1 LHPNNIKNMNISEIN
16 QKNLSLLDVNQ
27 LKAFLDIFKGVSNP
41 RAKVVIR
48 DLARELS
55 TRKMEAVEEASI
67 KDIIKAVKAATKK
80 IGGIIDKVFDDKG
93 FQDAFAKYI
102 DNPKDKNRLKKI
114 QDYTNGMLSDM
125 SEESDLEEANVGLED
140 GRRVLVKAL
149 TKPAALRLQKKL
161 RNKFSNYDFNIDKSG
176 LNIIVP
182 NEKPVTRY
190 LQKQPEVDTI
200 GEATDLEEAKY
211 PLYHKTFTSAA
222 QAALDL
228 AKKQGFEVD
237 EDDWFNQV
245 STGPKKPGKGKT
257 NRYIVKVT
265 KNGKETRKRLAFQVY
280 GMDSGKYELNAYVE
294 ATNLEEMFNRLKPDD
309 VRDSYGTVEL
319 KYRSTAD
326 IRDAEDKLKKAG
338 INSRKNRD
346 TLKVDSDSPAF
357 KKAKITSTSDSS
369 KREKAVLKVLGESVE
384 LQEAIKSWEVIVI
397 KPVNRLKKNQKV
409 VVKAANTVTAIKKA
423 AKLFKIDDKLITGK
437 VDVKLLESTELEEA
451 ALPFKELE
459 KAWIRTKGNDKK
471 REKLI
476 KKHKLK
482 PLISNV
488 RQGSIK
494 LGPLNDLNSKT
505 GNHTI
510 AGLDA
515 DGELIFISN
524 NPIRIHYPSN
534 VKDRPRGEE
543 MKEDSISHQRLIR
556 VVEVALG
563 ERPEDTNEFIKEAS
577 IDLTMTPSSI
587 QKAYKKFNIKK

>member
-1 LHPNNIKNMNISEIN
+1 MNISEIN